1 MAGSLTQSMQD
12 NRVSQTLLCSIDLTA
27 LQDAA
32 RFAADPED
40 RQEATDLI
48 NRAYQV
54 QSEVMAASERRKV
67 QTIDELESKHV
78 ECLMLKQSLES
89 ELATLNLKSYEFQ
102 AESGRIAGRLAQ
114 SQNRLAEHLAT
125 RKKWIEAL
133 LLPAT
138 KVQWEDTLKEL
149 QSKVDSG
156 RKETADLQM
165 DLNGFNNDL
174 ATLANRIRTVTAEAL
189 YFWDRVERL
198 RGKPQVQHDPGNGLA
213 S

>member
-1 MAGSLTQSMQD
+1 MAESLTQVTQD
-12 NRVSQTLLCSIDLTA
+12 NRVSQKLLCNIDLTI

-32 RFAADPED
+32 RFAVDPED
-40 RQEATDLI
+40 KQQATDLI
-48 NRAYQV
+48 NRAYTIQA
-54 QSEVMAASERRKV
+54 EVMAASERRKV
-67 QTIDELESKHV
+67 ETIAELESKHV
-78 ECLMLKQSLES
+78 DALMLKQTLES

-138 KVQWEDTLKEL
+138 KVQWEETLKEL
-149 QSKVDSG
+149 QSNVDSG

-165 DLNGFNNDL
+165 CINAFNNDL

-189 YFWDRVERL
+189 YFWNRIERL
-198 RGKPQVQHDPGNGLA
+198 RGKPQVHHDPGNGLA